1 MSRLF
6 AVMRTRGAR
15 WNPAEPL
22 EGQDDWRGHA
32 DFMNALVAEGF
43 VLLGGPLDGKD
54 AALLIIHAADEAEVR
69 LRLAAD
75 PWTVAGI
82 LALESV
88 YPWTLRLGERVF
100 ARSTRAGPNANK
112 SQRRGRRKAK
122 ESQHRGH
129 RKANKSQDRGRRKA
143 SKSQ

>member
-15 WNPAEPL
+15 WNPAAPL

-54 AALLIIHAADEAEVR
+54 AALLIIQAADEAEVR
-69 LRLAAD
+69 ARLAAD
-75 PWTVAGI
+75 PWTVAGL
-82 LALESV
+82 LAIESV
-88 YPWTLRLGERVF
+88 YPWTLRLGERF
-100 ARSTRAGPNANK
+100 FERSTRAAPKANK
-112 SQRRGRRKAK
+112 SQHRGRRKA
-122 ESQHRGH
+122 
-129 RKANKSQDRGRRKA
+129 NKSR
-143 SKSQ
+143 

>member
-15 WNPAEPL
+15 WSPAEPL

-54 AALLIIHAADEAEVR
+54 AALLIIQAADEAEVR
-69 LRLAAD
+69 ARLAAD
-75 PWTVAGI
+75 PWTVAGL
-82 LALESV
+82 LAIESV
-88 YPWTLRLGERVF
+88 HPWTLRLGERVF
-100 ARSTRAGPNANK
+100 ERSMRAAPKADKSQHRGQRKAHESQHRGRSKANK
-112 SQRRGRRKAK
+112 SQRKRRCWLL
-122 ESQHRGH
+122 
-129 RKANKSQDRGRRKA
+129 
-143 SKSQ
+143 